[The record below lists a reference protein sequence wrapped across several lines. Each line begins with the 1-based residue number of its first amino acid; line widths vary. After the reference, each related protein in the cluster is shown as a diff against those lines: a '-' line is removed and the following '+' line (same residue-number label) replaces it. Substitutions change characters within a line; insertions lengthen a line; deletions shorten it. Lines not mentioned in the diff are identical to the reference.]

1 MVLVFVFE
9 TQEVFSPFKKKK
21 KNLQTPHRYNHPKCM
36 CVSGWGGGPAIL
48 PHPSDMS
55 ILLRECMKIYTE
67 ILDLIL
73 VLALW

>member
-9 TQEVFSPFKKKK
+9 TQEVFSPFKKKICK
-21 KNLQTPHRYNHPKCM
+21 HHTDTTIQSVRVCR
-36 CVSGWGGGPAIL
+36 GGGGGPAIL
-48 PHPSDMS
+48 PHPRDMS
-55 ILLRECMKIYTE
+55 IFLRECMKIYIE